1 MKNIILILMLTI
13 SSLVKCQINSNI
25 ITEIDFNNIKINNVS
40 LNQIKATNGIY
51 SQIISI
57 IPNTIIEKTED
68 TEEDYYY
75 YVYNGFNISFSE
87 NEISSFE
94 IVNSNWNIEI
104 KGKKLRIGSNIRILE
119 KVNINNQKD
128 GGRSIVYQYCDGC
141 NNFLSIYIDSNN
153 LVTKIIYIE
162 QT

>member
-1 MKNIILILMLTI
+1 
-13 SSLVKCQINSNI
+13 
-25 ITEIDFNNIKINNVS
+25 VS

>member
-1 MKNIILILMLTI
+1 MLTI

>member
-1 MKNIILILMLTI
+1 MLTI

-25 ITEIDFNNIKINNVS
+25 ITETDFNNIKINDVS